1 MIYAVIDTN
10 VLVSALITHNSQS
23 ATAMVVRLLLD
34 GEFTPLYESSIIE
47 EYQEVLHRSKFKL
60 VPGVADALISY
71 IKEHGIETSRTA
83 FLESM
88 PDEDDRVFY
97 EVSLS
102 VEDSFLVTGNFKHY
116 PQTPKV
122 ISPSDFLSV
131 MMKAKEE
138 KNLVFYSLNRTFD
151 QRS

>member
-10 VLVSALITHNSQS
+10 VLVSALITHNSLS
-23 ATAMVVRLLLD
+23 ATAKVVRLLLD

-47 EYQEVLHRSKFKL
+47 EYQEVLHRAKFKL
-60 VPGVADALISY
+60 MPGVADALIAF
-71 IKEHGIETSRTA
+71 IKEHGIETSRTD

-88 PDEDDRVFY
+88 PDEDDRVFF

-102 VEDSFLVTGNFKHY
+102 VEDSFLITGNFKHY

-122 ISPSDFLSV
+122 ISPADFLRVLTDS
-131 MMKAKEE
+131 KEE
-138 KNLVFYSLNRTFD
+138 
-151 QRS
+151 

>member
-116 PQTPKV
+116 PVTGNFKHYPQTPKV

-138 KNLVFYSLNRTFD
+138 
-151 QRS
+151 